1 MQRAMTREVGVTS
14 SHLDSVISPK
24 LDAEHAGLIHLKV
37 LPSNDFTNLS
47 WMVREA
53 RKVPNV

>member
-1 MQRAMTREVGVTS
+1 MTREVGVTS